1 MRTDFTLEQRIEQGL
16 RRYLNERRYLHT
28 MGVVDSAVHL
38 ARKYG
43 ADEDAARLAALM
55 HDYCKNMSKEQYDEY
70 IKRYRIDFDE
80 IARGNRELMHGRVAR
95 YIAEKEYEI
104 HDPEILSAIEYH
116 TTGRKGMSLL
126 EKIIAVADY
135 IEEGRDFPGVEEIR
149 ILAAKNLEE
158 ALIFA
163 INGTIRHLMEKN
175 LLIHLDTIEARNDLI
190 REIKAQ
196 TEV

>member
-1 MRTDFTLEQRIEQGL
+1 MKTDSTLEQRIKQEL
-16 RRYLNERRYLHT
+16 RQHLNERRYRHT
-28 MGVVDSAVHL
+28 MGVVSSAEHL

-43 ADEDAARLAALM
+43 ADENAARLAALM

-95 YIAEKEYEI
+95 YIAEREYAI
-104 HDPEILSAIEYH
+104 DDPDILCAIEYH

-126 EKIIAVADY
+126 EKVIALADY

-149 ILAAKNLEE
+149 ILAATSLEE

-163 INGTIRHLMEKN
+163 LNGTIRYLMEKN
-175 LLIHLDTIEARNDLI
+175 LLIHPDTFEARNDLI

>member
-55 HDYCKNMSKEQYDEY
+55 HDYCKNMTKEQYEEY
-70 IKRYRIDFDE
+70 VNRYRIDFDE
-80 IARGNRELMHGRVAR
+80 IAMGNRELMHGRVAR

-175 LLIHLDTIEARNDLI
+175 LLIHPDTIEARNDLI